1 MKGKIFLSEKSEMMK
16 LHELGKLLILLSST
30 QVFDFRTGHWL
41 NQIFSVKLFLKG
53 IFRALEVEHVISA
66 KRN

>member
-41 NQIFSVKLFLKG
+41 NQIFSV
-53 IFRALEVEHVISA
+53 
-66 KRN
+66 

>member
-41 NQIFSVKLFLKG
+41 NQIFSVYFFFERNFSG
-53 IFRALEVEHVISA
+53 FGGRACYIGET
-66 KRN
+66 